1 MEENKNQ
8 DDILKKFI
16 QDTESANRP
25 LNENFTPPTNNTNAG
40 NGSNETFVPSNAK
53 ISSLD
58 YLSIDTEELPLGIF
72 YPDGFRVSIRAAKVS
87 EIQAYSVVNER
98 NLYDVT
104 EKMNDLLRA
113 CVRVTL
119 PGGKIGSYLDIKD
132 GDRLYLIF
140 AVREL
145 TFQKGSELYLT
156 SKCEECREKVNIEMR
171 RGNFRNFEMPEELA
185 QYFDPITK
193 KFTFQLNT
201 GQVITLG
208 PPTIGLQKAF
218 YEFIKKQVEDKEN
231 PDVAFLKIVPW
242 TISDRNNITPEGA
255 EKKLVEFKN
264 MPMDNFLF
272 LDSAIGKMTF
282 GIKELV
288 KQCTC
293 GSGQEVRTE
302 FRFPV
307 GAAGLFTVS
316 GSFGQFVKK

>member
-1 MEENKNQ
+1 MENNQ
-8 DDILKKFI
+8 EDILKKFI
-16 QDTESANRP
+16 IDTESSNRP
-25 LNENFTPPTNNTNAG
+25 LDQNFQQNQSSNVVNSEQTVPT
-40 NGSNETFVPSNAK
+40 NAK

-58 YLSIDTEELPLGIF
+58 YLSIATEELPLGMF
-72 YPDGFRVSIRAAKVS
+72 YADGFHVSIRAAKVS

-104 EKMNDLLRA
+104 EKMNDMLRA

-119 PGGKIGSYLDIKD
+119 PGGKLGSYLDLKD

-140 AVREL
+140 AIREL

-156 SKCEECREKVNIEMR
+156 AKCEECREKVNIEMR
-171 RGNFRNFEMPEELA
+171 RANFRIFEMPEELS
-185 QYFDPITK
+185 QYFDTITR
-193 KFTFQLNT
+193 KFTFQLQN
-201 GQVITLG
+201 GQIVTLG

-264 MPMDNFLF
+264 MQMENFLF
-272 LDSAIGKMTF
+272 LDSAINKMTF
-282 GIKELV
+282 GIKELA
-288 KQCTC
+288 KLCTC
-293 GSGQEVRTE
+293 GSQEVHTE

-307 GAAGLFTVS
+307 GAAGLFSFS
-316 GSFGQFVKK
+316 GPFGQFVKK

>member
-1 MEENKNQ
+1 MEDQKNQ

-16 QDTESANRP
+16 NEAESSNRP
-25 LNENFTPPTNNTNAG
+25 LDQINIRPESNNDQTSNSQNIPTN
-40 NGSNETFVPSNAK
+40 AK
-53 ISSLD
+53 VSALD
-58 YLSIDTEELPLGIF
+58 YLSINTDELPMGIF
-72 YPDGFRVSIRAAKVS
+72 YPEGFHVSIRAAKVS

-104 EKMNDLLRA
+104 EKMNDMLRA

-119 PGGKIGSYLDIKD
+119 PGGKPGSYLDLKD

-140 AVREL
+140 AIREL

-156 SKCEECREKVNIEMR
+156 AKCEECRDKVNIEMR
-171 RGNFRNFEMPEELA
+171 RANFKNFEMPEEVGS
-185 QYFDPITK
+185 YFDPITK
-193 KFTFQLNT
+193 KFTFQLNNS
-201 GQVITLG
+201 QIITLG

-218 YEFIKKQVEDKEN
+218 YEFIKKQVEEKEN

-255 EKKLVEFKN
+255 EKKLIEFKN
-264 MPMDNFLF
+264 MQMEHFLF
-272 LDSAIGKMTF
+272 LDSAINKMTF

-288 KQCTC
+288 KQCSC

-307 GAAGLFTVS
+307 GAAGLFSFS